1 MGDIIQPTVAASL
14 VVVLYLVIEK
24 VVVPL
29 AKGRHDGDGRNRK
42 GDDDRHQEYINNTVD
57 HRLNEHSRRIS
68 DLNQSLTE
76 IGTAVSVIEEIV
88 RRIEERT
95 K

>member
-1 MGDIIQPTVAASL
+1 MADMIEPTLAASL
-14 VVVLYLVIEK
+14 VVVLYVMIDK

-29 AKGRHDGDGRNRK
+29 ITKGKNDGNGRHDK
-42 GDDDRHQEYINNTVD
+42 GDRHQEYVNNTFD
-57 HRLNEHSRRIS
+57 HRLNEHSRRLGE
-68 DLNQSLTE
+68 LNQSLVE
-76 IGTAVSVIEEIV
+76 IGTAVSVIEAIV